1 MYFEQQVRSTVTP
14 AISEE
19 VLRMRSVWKPV
30 AVSMSAFVALLA
42 SAGPAQAAVLDFDRQ
57 TNLVQPAPF
66 PQNKQNEPAIAQN
79 PTNAMNLV
87 AGANDEI
94 DEKPCT
100 SSGCPF
106 KFGIGLSGVYTSTN
120 GGASWSQFSAPAG
133 GDNTISYNGTNIH
146 TLPGF
151 GKLSRELGI
160 PGLASD
166 GDPAI
171 AFSRGGIA
179 YYGSLAGLRGVPTNS
194 ELLTVSRSTD
204 GGLTWSDPVLATD
217 RTNPVDFNDKIN
229 LWVDAG
235 AHSPFAG
242 NVYVSWTLFQ
252 GPPGRAE
259 PIMFS
264 RSTDGGKTF
273 SPADQLTPAHNNNS
287 IGGRQGSA
295 IRTGPHGE
303 IYVFFESG
311 TEINGTKTD
320 AQMFVKSTDGG
331 RTFTNQDVAS
341 TVVDI
346 PSPLVGSSFR
356 NDSFPSVDVDQ
367 TSGKVYVA
375 WADFRSGRGQ
385 VMLTTSSNGGD
396 TWTPAKTVLNVAG
409 RSAFFTG
416 VAVSPDGSK
425 VTVATQALDA
435 KPAGTAPGA
444 GVVHYDSYLAE
455 SVNGGAFSAPL
466 KISSASSDPD
476 GSSTNSLGAQFQGD
490 YNTLIS
496 DDQHAW
502 FIWTDARAATP
513 CAAVDAFRAGT
524 GPRPNVPA
532 SCAGTFGN
540 TDIFVGRVTL

>member
-1 MYFEQQVRSTVTP
+1 MR
-14 AISEE
+14 AIS
-19 VLRMRSVWKPV
+19 RSM
-30 AVSMSAFVALLA
+30 AITIAALLGLLA
-42 SAGPAQAAVLDFDRQ
+42 SAGPAQAAVVNFDTQ

-79 PTNAMNLV
+79 PAHPKNLI
-87 AGANDEI
+87 AGSNDEI
-94 DEKPCT
+94 DLPACT
-100 SSGCPF
+100 ASGCPF
-106 KFGIGLSGVYTSTN
+106 VGNIGLSGVYVSN
-120 GGASWSQFSAPAG
+120 DSGASWSQFSATAG
-133 GDNTISYNGTNIH
+133 GDNTASFNGGNIH

-151 GKLSRELGI
+151 GKLARDLGI
-160 PGLASD
+160 TNLASD
-166 GDPAI
+166 GDPTI
-171 AFSRGGIA
+171 AFSRGGVA
-179 YYGSLAGLRGVPTNS
+179 YYGSLAGVRGVVTNS
-194 ELLTVSRSTD
+194 ELLTVSRSAD
-204 GGLTWSDPVLATD
+204 GGKTWSDPVLATD

-235 AHSPFAG
+235 ANSPFAG

-259 PIMFS
+259 PIMLS

-273 SPADQLTPAHNNNS
+273 SPAQKLTPAHNNNS

-295 IRTGPHGE
+295 IRTGPDGTV
-303 IYVFFESG
+303 YVFFESG
-311 TEINGTKTD
+311 TEINGAKTN

-331 RTFTNQDVAS
+331 QSFTNQDVAS

-346 PSPLVGSSFR
+346 PSPLPGSSFR

-367 TSGKVYVA
+367 TNGKVYVA

-385 VMLTTSSNGGD
+385 VMLTSSSDGGD
-396 TWTPAKTVLNVAG
+396 NWTQAATVLDVAG
-409 RSAFFTG
+409 RSAFFPG

-444 GVVHYDSYLAE
+444 GVVHYDSYLVE
-455 SVNGGAFSAPL
+455 SIGGGAFSAPL
-466 KISSASSDPD
+466 KVSSATSDPD
-476 GSSTNSLGAQFQGD
+476 GSSTNSLRAQFQGD

-496 DDQHAW
+496 DNSHAW
-502 FIWTDARAATP
+502 FIWTDARGALP
-513 CAAVDAFRAGT
+513 CAAVDFFRANPT
-524 GPRPNVPA
+524 SPRPNVPA

-540 TDIFVGRVTL
+540 TDIFVGRVSL

>member
-1 MYFEQQVRSTVTP
+1 MRTIRRSL
-14 AISEE
+14 AITIGAL
-19 VLRMRSVWKPV
+19 VG
-30 AVSMSAFVALLA
+30 LLA
-42 SAGPAQAAVLDFDRQ
+42 GGPAQAAVFNFDTQ

-79 PTNAMNLV
+79 PTNLMNLI
-87 AGANDEI
+87 AGSNDEI
-94 DEKPCT
+94 DEKACT
-100 SSGCPF
+100 ATSCSF
-106 KFGIGLSGVYTSTN
+106 KFGIGLSGVYVSNN

-133 GDNTISYNGTNIH
+133 GNNTISYNGTNIH

-151 GKLSRELGI
+151 GKLSRDLGI

-166 GDPAI
+166 GDPSI
-171 AFSRGGIA
+171 AFSRGGTA
-179 YYGSLAGLRGVPTNS
+179 YYGSLAGVRGVVTNS

-204 GGLTWSDPVLATD
+204 GGATWSDPVLATD
-217 RTNPVDFNDKIN
+217 RTNPVDFNDKID

-235 AHSPFAG
+235 AKSPFAG

-259 PIMFS
+259 PIVFS

-273 SPADQLTPAHNNNS
+273 SPAQQLTPAHNNNT

-295 IRTGPHGE
+295 IRTGPNGE
-303 IYVFFESG
+303 VYVFFESG
-311 TEINGTKTD
+311 TEINGTKTN

-331 RTFTNQDVAS
+331 QTFSRQDVAS

-346 PSPLVGSSFR
+346 PSPLPGSSFR
-356 NDSFPSVDVDQ
+356 NDSFPSVDVNQ
-367 TSGKVYVA
+367 VTGKVYVA
-375 WADFRSGRGQ
+375 WTDFRSGRGQ
-385 VMLTTSSNGGD
+385 IMLTTSSNGGD
-396 TWTPAKTVLNVAG
+396 TWMPAKPVLDVAG
-409 RSAFFTG
+409 RSTFFPG

-435 KPAGTAPGA
+435 KAAGTAPGA

-455 SVNGGAFSAPL
+455 SVGGGAFSAPL

-496 DDQHAW
+496 DNAHAW
-502 FIWTDARAATP
+502 FIWTDARGATP
-513 CAAVDAFRAGT
+513 CAAVDTFRAT
-524 GPRPNVPA
+524 GPPRPDVPA

-540 TDIFVGRVTL
+540 TDIFVGRVSL